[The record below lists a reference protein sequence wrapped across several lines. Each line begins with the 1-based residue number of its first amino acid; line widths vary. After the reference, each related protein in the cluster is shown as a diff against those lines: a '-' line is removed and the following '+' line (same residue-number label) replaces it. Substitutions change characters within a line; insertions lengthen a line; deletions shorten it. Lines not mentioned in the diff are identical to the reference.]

1 MIRIWMLTWP
11 LTPQDPKKTKSVEKT
26 PLVKAESVESYES
39 TEVPVTTKDRI
50 HPIVSGRGSE
60 DQTSS
65 LKPLGKSTD
74 APKTYKENGYVVA
87 DGRESA
93 LPLKANDPRED
104 DIVPDTGSTLKAN
117 PRYTPGGDGLDNE
130 EDRHRQL
137 HPSQDKGIKQ
147 PAGTDSR
154 YDGLTPSPKQ
164 TLFQMANDRNNPGQN
179 SGTDDRQR
187 TLSSS
192 PDSQHGNHA
201 NEYPGGDE
209 TSLLMA
215 PGRSR
220 APGGIDGSGHNA
232 GADGHNRYGAI
243 PGETNGNSP
252 SDSDNG
258 VSSARYPNSDG
269 SMSNGHGD
277 DTNGYGSEG
286 KANLLIPPSGRS
298 RKGSNG
304 ENERNPNLK
313 RSERHGK
320 ELPSGQTRGRRLEES
335 PGRNSKSR
343 SPSLKSTAKRPSD
356 KDDESWREPVLREE
370 KPAKPTVRKMG
381 FGSTY
386 KQPKPVPN
394 DPSKDSKKRKG
405 TASSK
410 PKGASEVIE
419 PEMVRNTKTQKPLSK
434 APAGSEKSRKPGQG
448 QGQRQGETANS
459 DRTKP
464 GQDTTPGST
473 AAATPEN
480 GGFDAETPL
489 TFVVPEQSS
498 QTNDPAPQEEYIVLY
513 NDIEDSDGGDRDC
526 IEGESSTD
534 LHTLPRR
541 PKPTSGTDHQAESVA
556 RDTRAL
562 QRSRP
567 GHLDLQFDAGEASDD
582 PYDDQRH
589 PDQRRDADAGRDERP
604 GGPGV
609 ESSQRVLQGSSPA
622 YHTLPGDRDRG
633 YDNMNVD
640 DPRQGLRRPAVDE
653 VSETADVGDAPNRKG
668 KLGRLPRREGTD
680 SAHTEVNESTPV
692 AAKMAAPRGAA
703 GTARMDDPGEQA
715 PRGGVGGA
723 PSGKDA
729 DRSQRELQGS
739 RPATLTTAGG
749 DADSIGMND
758 PHGQPLRRPAVDEDS
773 LAEEGGRRTK
783 GSPGSLNV
791 RRATGDEDVI
801 VPEDA
806 HVSHAQL
813 KTTGAGRPDGDW
825 DSPTSLDVRRAAGD
839 EDVIV
844 PEGASISHAQLRP
857 SGGIEDNGRGRQ
869 IDVLSGQGNQPDGRD
884 TPSSQREMEDPGFS
898 TRIMSTARPSD
909 RDGMTDG
916 QRGAAVRRPQDTDPS
931 GKAPRG
937 GVGGAPA
944 GNDAAR
950 SQREL
955 QGSRPA
961 TLTAAGGD
969 ADSIGMN
976 DPHGQPLRRP
986 AVDEDSLA
994 EEGGRRTKGSPG
1006 SLNVRRAAG
1015 DEDVIV
1021 PEDANV
1027 SHAQL
1032 KTTGAGRPDEDAPRG
1047 GVGGAPAGNDAAR
1060 SQRELQGSRPATLTA
1075 AGGDADSI
1083 GMNDPHGQPLRRPAV
1098 DEDSLA
1104 EEGGRRTKGSPGS
1117 LNVRRAAGDE
1127 DVIVPEDAN
1136 VSHAQLKTTGSGRPD
1151 GDSPT
1156 SLDVRRAAGDEDVIV
1171 PEGASVSHAQLRPSG
1186 GISDNGRGRQID
1198 VLSGQGNQPDGRDT
1212 PSSQREMEDPG
1223 FSTRVMST
1231 ARPSDRDGMTDGQRG
1246 AAVRRPGDRGSPP
1259 QDTDP
1264 SGKAAPRGGVG
1275 GAPAGN
1281 DAARSQRE
1289 LQGSRP
1295 ATLTTAGG
1303 DADSIG
1309 MNDPHGQP
1317 LHRPAVDEDSLAEE
1331 GGGRT
1336 KGSPGSLNVRR
1347 AAGDE
1352 DVIVPEDAN
1361 VSHAQLKTTGAG
1373 RPDVDGDSP
1382 TSLDVRRAAGDED
1395 VIVPEGASISHA
1407 QLRPSGGI
1415 EDNGRGRQIDVLSG
1429 QGNQPDGRDTPS
1441 SQREME
1447 DPGFSTRIMSTARPS
1462 DRDGMTDGQRGA
1474 AVRRPGDR
1482 GSPPQDTDPSGKAA
1496 PRGGVGGALAGK
1508 DAARSQRELQGSRPA
1523 TLTAA
1528 GGDADSI
1535 GMNDPHGRPLRRPAV
1550 DEDSLAEEGGR
1561 RTKGSPGSLNVRRA
1575 AGDEDVIV
1583 PEDAHVSHAQL
1594 KTTGAGRPDGDSP
1607 TSLDVRRAAGD
1618 EDAIVPE
1625 GASVSHA
1632 QLRPSGGIEDNG
1644 RGRQIDV
1651 LSGQGNQP
1659 DGRDTPSSQREMEDP
1674 GFSTRIM
1681 STARPSDR
1689 DGMTDGQRGAAVRRP
1704 GDGGSPPQ
1712 DTDPSGKGIRDTPDR
1727 EQIIADKQQTV
1738 KSQNQGPGVGLIE
1751 KGPLTAGERRHAEA
1765 LKSNAFIDR
1774 VHIELP
1780 PVRLR
1785 IIIYVRPGCLSIPYN
1800 AAAEPGQ
1807 TPEQTHGR
1815 TPAQTPAQTPAETQ
1829 QKKQSVTFGD
1839 TPAHSTT
1846 QLGEKSTS
1854 FDEGETA
1861 RKRKTFARV
1870 SRKGSRRL
1878 SRLRSF
1884 KRSSSLED
1892 VECLEPVMPD
1902 LAPVGPADKRN
1913 TMMKKTRSLDNLDD
1927 DQPFWFDRHQSIDL
1941 NSIEARRLYT
1951 RELEIIP
1958 GDSVKQLV
1966 KGFEDY
1972 SRRVSKDWT

>member
-11 LTPQDPKKTKSVEKT
+11 LTPRDPKKTKSIEKT

-39 TEVPVTTKDRI
+39 TEVPVTNKDRI

-60 DQTSS
+60 DQTST

-74 APKTYKENGYVVA
+74 ASKTYKENGYVVA
-87 DGRESA
+87 DGREST

-117 PRYTPGGDGLDNE
+117 PRSTTGGDGLDNE
-130 EDRHRQL
+130 EDRHRHL
-137 HPSQDKGIKQ
+137 HPSQDKGIEQ

-164 TLFQMANDRNNPGQN
+164 TLFQMANDRNNQGKN

-187 TLSSS
+187 TLPSS

-201 NEYPGGDE
+201 NGYPDGDE

-220 APGGIDGSGHNA
+220 APGGIDGSGQNT
-232 GADGHNRYGAI
+232 GADGPNRYGAI

-286 KANLLIPPSGRS
+286 KGNLLIPPSGRS

-313 RSERHGK
+313 RSEKHGK
-320 ELPSGQTRGRRLEES
+320 ELPSGQSRGRRLEAS
-335 PGRNSKSR
+335 PGRNPKSR
-343 SPSLKSTAKRPSD
+343 SPSLKSNARRPSD
-356 KDDESWREPVLREE
+356 KDKENWREPELREE

-386 KQPKPVPN
+386 KHPKPEPN

-419 PEMVRNTKTQKPLSK
+419 PEMVRNTKTQKPLST
-434 APAGSEKSRKPGQG
+434 APDGSEKRRKPGQG
-448 QGQRQGETANS
+448 QDQGQGETANS

-464 GQDTTPGST
+464 GQDTEPGST
-473 AAATPEN
+473 AAATPED

-498 QTNDPAPQEEYIVLY
+498 QTKDHDPQEEYIVLY

-541 PKPTSGTDHQAESVA
+541 PKPTSGADNQAESVA

-567 GHLDLQFDAGEASDD
+567 GHLDLQFDAGEASDY

-589 PDQRRDADAGRDERP
+589 PGGSDQRRDTDAGRDERP
-604 GGPGV
+604 GGPGT

-622 YHTLPGDRDRG
+622 YHTLPGDRGGG

-668 KLGRLPRREGTD
+668 NLGRIPRREGTD
-680 SAHTEVNESTPV
+680 SANTEVSESTPV

-703 GTARMDDPGEQA
+703 GTARMDDPREQA

-723 PSGKDA
+723 PSGNDA

-791 RRATGDEDVI
+791 RRAAGDEDVI

-806 HVSHAQL
+806 HVSHAQM
-813 KTTGAGRPDGDW
+813 KTTGAGRPDGDGY
-825 DSPTSLDVRRAAGD
+825 SPTSLDVRRAAGD

-844 PEGASISHAQLRP
+844 PEGASVSHAQLRP
-857 SGGIEDNGRGRQ
+857 SRGIEDDGRGRQ
-869 IDVLSGQGNQPDGRD
+869 FDVLSGQGNQPDGRD

-916 QRGAAVRRPQDTDPS
+916 QRGT
-931 GKAPRG
+931 
-937 GVGGAPA
+937 
-944 GNDAAR
+944 
-950 SQREL
+950 
-955 QGSRPA
+955 
-961 TLTAAGGD
+961 
-969 ADSIGMN
+969 
-976 DPHGQPLRRP
+976 
-986 AVDEDSLA
+986 
-994 EEGGRRTKGSPG
+994 
-1006 SLNVRRAAG
+1006 
-1015 DEDVIV
+1015 
-1021 PEDANV
+1021 
-1027 SHAQL
+1027 
-1032 KTTGAGRPDEDAPRG
+1032 
-1047 GVGGAPAGNDAAR
+1047 
-1060 SQRELQGSRPATLTA
+1060 
-1075 AGGDADSI
+1075 
-1083 GMNDPHGQPLRRPAV
+1083 
-1098 DEDSLA
+1098 
-1104 EEGGRRTKGSPGS
+1104 
-1117 LNVRRAAGDE
+1117 
-1127 DVIVPEDAN
+1127 
-1136 VSHAQLKTTGSGRPD
+1136 
-1151 GDSPT
+1151 
-1156 SLDVRRAAGDEDVIV
+1156 
-1171 PEGASVSHAQLRPSG
+1171 
-1186 GISDNGRGRQID
+1186 
-1198 VLSGQGNQPDGRDT
+1198 
-1212 PSSQREMEDPG
+1212 
-1223 FSTRVMST
+1223 
-1231 ARPSDRDGMTDGQRG
+1231 
-1246 AAVRRPGDRGSPP
+1246 AVRRPGDRGSPP

-1264 SGKAAPRGGVG
+1264 SAKAPRGGVG
-1275 GAPAGN
+1275 GAPAGK
-1281 DAARSQRE
+1281 DADRSQRE

-1295 ATLTTAGG
+1295 ATLTT
-1303 DADSIG
+1303 
-1309 MNDPHGQP
+1309 
-1317 LHRPAVDEDSLAEE
+1317 
-1331 GGGRT
+1331 
-1336 KGSPGSLNVRR
+1336 
-1347 AAGDE
+1347 
-1352 DVIVPEDAN
+1352 
-1361 VSHAQLKTTGAG
+1361 
-1373 RPDVDGDSP
+1373 
-1382 TSLDVRRAAGDED
+1382 
-1395 VIVPEGASISHA
+1395 
-1407 QLRPSGGI
+1407 
-1415 EDNGRGRQIDVLSG
+1415 
-1429 QGNQPDGRDTPS
+1429 
-1441 SQREME
+1441 
-1447 DPGFSTRIMSTARPS
+1447 
-1462 DRDGMTDGQRGA
+1462 
-1474 AVRRPGDR
+1474 
-1482 GSPPQDTDPSGKAA
+1482 
-1496 PRGGVGGALAGK
+1496 
-1508 DAARSQRELQGSRPA
+1508 
-1523 TLTAA
+1523 A

-1594 KTTGAGRPDGDSP
+1594 KTTGAGRPDGDAPRGGVGGAPAGKDAERSQRELQGSRPATLTTAGGDADSIGMNDPHGRPLRRPAVDEDSLAEEGGRRTKGSPGSLNVRRAAGDEDVIVPEDAHVSHAQLKTTGAGRPGGDGDSP

-1618 EDAIVPE
+1618 EDVIVPE

-1632 QLRPSGGIEDNG
+1632 QLRPSGGIEDDG
-1644 RGRQIDV
+1644 RGRHIDV

-1674 GFSTRIM
+1674 GFSTHIM

-1689 DGMTDGQRGAAVRRP
+1689 DGMTDGQGGAAVRRP
-1704 GDGGSPPQ
+1704 GDRGSPPQDTDPSGKEATRGGVGGAPAGKDAERSQRELQGSRPATLTTAGGDANSIGMNDPHGQPLRRPAVDEDSLAEEGGRRTKGSPGSLNVRRAAGDEDVIVPEDAHVSHAQLKTTGAGRPDGDSPTSLDVRRAAGDEDVIVPEGASVSHAQLRPSGGIRDNGRDRHIDVLSGQGNQPDGRDTPSSQREMEDPGFSTHIMSTARPSDRDGMTDGQGGAAVRRPGDRGSPPQ
-1712 DTDPSGKGIRDTPDR
+1712 DTDPSGKGLRDTPDR
-1727 EQIIADKQQTV
+1727 QQITADKQQTV
-1738 KSQNQGPGVGLIE
+1738 KSQKQGVGVVLIE

-1765 LKSNAFIDR
+1765 LKNNAFIDR

-1785 IIIYVRPGCLSIPYN
+1785 IIIYVRPGCWSIPYN
-1800 AAAEPGQ
+1800 AASE
-1807 TPEQTHGR
+1807 
-1815 TPAQTPAQTPAETQ
+1815 PAQTQ

-1839 TPAHSTT
+1839 TPAHTTT
-1846 QLGEKSTS
+1846 QLGEKSKS
-1854 FDEGETA
+1854 FDEAETA
-1861 RKRKTFARV
+1861 RKRKTFARL

-1892 VECLEPVMPD
+1892 VEGLEPVMPD

-1913 TMMKKTRSLDNLDD
+1913 TMMKKTRSLDALDD

-1972 SRRVSKDWT
+1972 SRRVSRDWT

>member
-1264 SGKAAPRGGVG
+1264 S
-1275 GAPAGN
+1275 
-1281 DAARSQRE
+1281 
-1289 LQGSRP
+1289 
-1295 ATLTTAGG
+1295 
-1303 DADSIG
+1303 
-1309 MNDPHGQP
+1309 
-1317 LHRPAVDEDSLAEE
+1317 
-1331 GGGRT
+1331 
-1336 KGSPGSLNVRR
+1336 
-1347 AAGDE
+1347 
-1352 DVIVPEDAN
+1352 
-1361 VSHAQLKTTGAG
+1361 
-1373 RPDVDGDSP
+1373 
-1382 TSLDVRRAAGDED
+1382 
-1395 VIVPEGASISHA
+1395 
-1407 QLRPSGGI
+1407 
-1415 EDNGRGRQIDVLSG
+1415 
-1429 QGNQPDGRDTPS
+1429 
-1441 SQREME
+1441 
-1447 DPGFSTRIMSTARPS
+1447 
-1462 DRDGMTDGQRGA
+1462 
-1474 AVRRPGDR
+1474 
-1482 GSPPQDTDPSGKAA
+1482 AA

-1594 KTTGAGRPDGDSP
+1594 KTTGAGRPDGDGDSP

>member
-791 RRATGDEDVI
+791 RRA
-801 VPEDA
+801 
-806 HVSHAQL
+806 
-813 KTTGAGRPDGDW
+813 
-825 DSPTSLDVRRAAGD
+825 
-839 EDVIV
+839 
-844 PEGASISHAQLRP
+844 
-857 SGGIEDNGRGRQ
+857 
-869 IDVLSGQGNQPDGRD
+869 
-884 TPSSQREMEDPGFS
+884 
-898 TRIMSTARPSD
+898 
-909 RDGMTDG
+909 
-916 QRGAAVRRPQDTDPS
+916 
-931 GKAPRG
+931 
-937 GVGGAPA
+937 
-944 GNDAAR
+944 
-950 SQREL
+950 
-955 QGSRPA
+955 
-961 TLTAAGGD
+961 
-969 ADSIGMN
+969 
-976 DPHGQPLRRP
+976 
-986 AVDEDSLA
+986 
-994 EEGGRRTKGSPG
+994 
-1006 SLNVRRAAG
+1006 AG

-1594 KTTGAGRPDGDSP
+1594 KTTGAGRPDGDGDSP

>member
-1060 SQRELQGSRPATLTA
+1060 SQRELQGSRPATLT
-1075 AGGDADSI
+1075 
-1083 GMNDPHGQPLRRPAV
+1083 
-1098 DEDSLA
+1098 
-1104 EEGGRRTKGSPGS
+1104 
-1117 LNVRRAAGDE
+1117 
-1127 DVIVPEDAN
+1127 
-1136 VSHAQLKTTGSGRPD
+1136 
-1151 GDSPT
+1151 
-1156 SLDVRRAAGDEDVIV
+1156 
-1171 PEGASVSHAQLRPSG
+1171 
-1186 GISDNGRGRQID
+1186 
-1198 VLSGQGNQPDGRDT
+1198 
-1212 PSSQREMEDPG
+1212 
-1223 FSTRVMST
+1223 
-1231 ARPSDRDGMTDGQRG
+1231 
-1246 AAVRRPGDRGSPP
+1246 
-1259 QDTDP
+1259 
-1264 SGKAAPRGGVG
+1264 
-1275 GAPAGN
+1275 
-1281 DAARSQRE
+1281 
-1289 LQGSRP
+1289 
-1295 ATLTTAGG
+1295 TAGG

-1594 KTTGAGRPDGDSP
+1594 KTTGAGRPDGDGDSP

>member
-1373 RPDVDGDSP
+1373 RPD
-1382 TSLDVRRAAGDED
+1382 
-1395 VIVPEGASISHA
+1395 
-1407 QLRPSGGI
+1407 
-1415 EDNGRGRQIDVLSG
+1415 
-1429 QGNQPDGRDTPS
+1429 
-1441 SQREME
+1441 
-1447 DPGFSTRIMSTARPS
+1447 
-1462 DRDGMTDGQRGA
+1462 
-1474 AVRRPGDR
+1474 
-1482 GSPPQDTDPSGKAA
+1482 
-1496 PRGGVGGALAGK
+1496 
-1508 DAARSQRELQGSRPA
+1508 
-1523 TLTAA
+1523 
-1528 GGDADSI
+1528 
-1535 GMNDPHGRPLRRPAV
+1535 
-1550 DEDSLAEEGGR
+1550 
-1561 RTKGSPGSLNVRRA
+1561 
-1575 AGDEDVIV
+1575 
-1583 PEDAHVSHAQL
+1583 
-1594 KTTGAGRPDGDSP
+1594 GDSP